1 MPRRRLPSAPS
12 DTGEATSPPELV
24 RQVRTLL
31 AEAQALSARL
41 AALNDVAVAMQAD
54 LETEEVLQTFARE
67 ARWVLDF
74 QVCSIALASE
84 TSYTERVLRASAGY
98 STDTQTRSLHEGAI
112 ARVIQR
118 GQAQLLFTAAED
130 DCLPV
135 DVQAAMLL
143 PLRDGSTVIG
153 TINFYARAAH
163 VYNIDDL
170 RIAYALAMQ
179 VAMIM
184 HNARLL
190 REARNTRDELNTVL
204 ESISDAVLVVDVNG
218 CILLMNTALRQLLQL
233 GSTHYIGQ
241 SMTALVR
248 AMRGQERRVSQRQ
261 LLQAVRNQWR
271 TSSGGTIKLR
281 MAQYIEWAVVPLRA
295 NGNDEGFV
303 ITARDIS
310 ERIELEQLRDATTGM
325 LVHDLRTPLTGLILG
340 LDMLNIYAHRAKTED
355 FIELLGKSKSSA
367 NRLLNLINT
376 ILDTRK
382 MQAGHFDLERS
393 PCNIMAMVEE
403 ALQTVMRQI
412 ENSQQHVELDLMA
425 EAALVLIDRTII
437 ERVLENL
444 LSNAAKFTPPGG
456 HICIAS
462 RLVDP
467 NWLEVSV
474 SDSGPGVAPEQRS
487 MIFELYGQV
496 SGTQPRQGTG
506 IGLTF
511 CKLAIEAHGGSIS
524 VRDAPE
530 RGSTFWF
537 TIPVY
542 HHIDT

>member
-1 MPRRRLPSAPS
+1 MPRRRLPPAPS

-41 AALNDVAVAMQAD
+41 AALNEVAVAMQAD

-112 ARVIQR
+112 ARVIQC

-393 PCNIMAMVEE
+393 PCNIIAMVEE

-524 VRDAPE
+524 VCDAPE

>member
-41 AALNDVAVAMQAD
+41 AALNEVAVAMQAD

-393 PCNIMAMVEE
+393 PCNIIAMVEE

>member
-41 AALNDVAVAMQAD
+41 AALNEVAVAMQAD

-218 CILLMNTALRQLLQL
+218 CILLMNTALRQLLRL

>member
-41 AALNDVAVAMQAD
+41 AALNEVAVAMQAD

-190 REARNTRDELNTVL
+190 REARNTRDKLNTVL

-218 CILLMNTALRQLLQL
+218 CILLMNTALRQLLRL

>member
-1 MPRRRLPSAPS
+1 MPRRRLLPAPS

-41 AALNDVAVAMQAD
+41 AALNEVAVAMQAD

-190 REARNTRDELNTVL
+190 REARNTRDKLNTVL

-218 CILLMNTALRQLLQL
+218 CILLMNTALRQLLRL

>member
-41 AALNDVAVAMQAD
+41 AALNEVAVAMQAD

>member
-1 MPRRRLPSAPS
+1 MPRRRLPPAPS

-41 AALNDVAVAMQAD
+41 AALNEVAVAMQAD

>member
-1 MPRRRLPSAPS
+1 MPRRRLPPAPS

-41 AALNDVAVAMQAD
+41 AALNEVAVAMQAD

-393 PCNIMAMVEE
+393 PCNIIAMVEE